1 MFILLLRL
9 GSKVSLNDYTATKQL
24 TKPIKVSPWTGTVM
38 AVKVKCDTEGH
49 KPIIAHIACISSVGE
64 DAS

>member
-1 MFILLLRL
+1 MYMRL

-24 TKPIKVSPWTGTVM
+24 TKPIKVSSWTSTVM

-49 KPIIAHIACISSVGE
+49 KPIIVRIACISPVGE